1 MPVERPLNLSDE
13 GKAAWMESREG
24 RRSLAEAELRPARFV
39 LAEPDL
45 IPITMRLP
53 KALRTQLRHLAAAKG
68 MGYQTLARQWLLER
82 CAEEEAK
89 AERKAAQR
97 TPKAPRSRKP
107 VPVDRAAGRR
117 R

>member
-1 MPVERPLNLSDE
+1 MTDVE
-13 GKAAWMESREG
+13 KAAWMESEEG
-24 RRSLAEAELRPARFV
+24 RRFLDQAEWKPARFV
-39 LAEPDL
+39 LAHPEF
-45 IPITMRLP
+45 ISVTMRLP
-53 KALRTQLRHLAAAKG
+53 ADLRDRIRRLASDRA